1 MDPPHDHAARPHA
14 PPSTPTARSPLPDA
28 PPILHPGVVAM
39 NSLIKALL
47 NLQDAAYGACDALAS
62 KEGTEK
68 KQ

>member
-1 MDPPHDHAARPHA
+1 
-14 PPSTPTARSPLPDA
+14 
-28 PPILHPGVVAM
+28 M